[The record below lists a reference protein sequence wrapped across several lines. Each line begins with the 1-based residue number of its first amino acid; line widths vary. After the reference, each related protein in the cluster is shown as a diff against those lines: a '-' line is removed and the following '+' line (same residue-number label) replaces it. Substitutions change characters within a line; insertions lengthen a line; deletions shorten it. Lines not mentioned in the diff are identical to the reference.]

1 MMRLITIE
9 DADISALSSIHYI
22 AEINEQYVK
31 VTEKL
36 EKGIVDVIIT
46 NNQKCIIIFD
56 DDSVTFQNRDNPKYS
71 VSISLADFS
80 SITIL

>member
-1 MMRLITIE
+1 MGLITIE
-9 DADISALSSIHYI
+9 DVDVSALSSIYYI

-56 DDSVTFQNRDNPKYS
+56 DDLVTFQNRDNPKYH

>member
-1 MMRLITIE
+1 MGLITIE
-9 DADISALSSIHYI
+9 DLEISALSSIHYI
-22 AEINEQYVK
+22 ADINKQYVK

-46 NNQKCIIIFD
+46 NNQKCMIIFD
-56 DDSVTFQNRDNPKYS
+56 DDEAIFYNKDNAEYS
-71 VSISLADFS
+71 ARISIADFS